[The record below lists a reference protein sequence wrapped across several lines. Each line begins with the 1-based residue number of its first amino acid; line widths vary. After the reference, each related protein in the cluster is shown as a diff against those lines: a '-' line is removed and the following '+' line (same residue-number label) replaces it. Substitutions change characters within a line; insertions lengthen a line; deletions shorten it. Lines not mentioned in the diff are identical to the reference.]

1 MIVVVLPKYVNFIG
15 SQKNKLCVQWLSM
28 NTALCLYK
36 EVGETPLMCLNRL
49 RATHSEYRDSVLSYA
64 GRLDPMA
71 EGLLLVMV
79 DDANQER
86 EKYLGLD
93 KEYTCDILF
102 DVATDTY
109 DVLGKIRDFSN
120 KNTILD
126 MNRINAAIQQFV
138 GTREQ
143 QYPFYSS
150 KPVSGKPLFKWA
162 REGKMADLMPP
173 GREITI
179 FKITVNEVITMSKQA
194 VADHIYGKISKISG
208 DFRQDE
214 IKDDWDRYFSF
225 INKENYVVARISL
238 HCSSGTYVRMLAD
251 QLGKK
256 LGTCALAMD
265 IRRTKI
271 GGFCLDQAI
280 R

>member
-1 MIVVVLPKYVNFIG
+1 
-15 SQKNKLCVQWLSM
+15 M

-36 EVGETPLMCLNRL
+36 HVGETPLMCLDRL
-49 RATHSEYRDSVLSYA
+49 RASHSEYRDSTLSYA

-71 EGLLLVMV
+71 EGLLLVLV
-79 DDANQER
+79 DEANHER
-86 EKYLGLD
+86 DKYLGLD
-93 KEYTCDILF
+93 KHYTCDILF

-109 DVLGKIRDFSN
+109 DVLGRIRDFSD
-120 KNTILD
+120 KDTILD
-126 MNRINAAIQQFV
+126 AARINGALQQFV

-162 REGKMADLMPP
+162 REGKMAELQPP

-179 FKITVNEVITMSKQA
+179 FSIVVDDVTVLTKEQVATHINE
-194 VADHIYGKISKISG
+194 KISKISG

-225 INKENYVVARISL
+225 IHKDEYTVARISL

-271 GGFCLDQAI
+271 GDFSLDQALD
-280 R
+280 